1 MESGGPSSSSCYS
14 VPLSNGINYCPEGH
28 AQLLVHVILVRVV
41 KLCIR
46 FLGCRF
52 VQLTDGHEI
61 EQAHQGKNTVKTCQN
76 DE

>member
-28 AQLLVHVILVRVV
+28 AQLLVYVILIRVA

-46 FLGCRF
+46 FLGSRF
-52 VQLTDGHEI
+52 V
-61 EQAHQGKNTVKTCQN
+61 
-76 DE
+76 